1 LADGW
6 ERIAEAMTGRRVR
19 LEPRSPT
26 HEDGLRR
33 AAADNRI
40 WRWMPV
46 DAHADLGRWLAH
58 ARAQAEAGLDVP
70 FATIDTHSGEPIGS
84 TRYLA
89 LRPEHRSLEIGAT
102 WVAPSAWGTGA
113 NVEAKPLMLERA
125 FAELGCRRVEFKTDA
140 LNERARGALEALCA
154 RFEGIHRKHMLV
166 RGGERR
172 DSAWYSILD
181 EEWPAVQ
188 AHVCCA
194 VCAQNG

>member
-6 ERIAEAMTGRRVR
+6 EHIADPMTGRRVR
-19 LEPRSPT
+19 LEPLSPA

-33 AAADNRI
+33 AAADSRI
-40 WRWMPV
+40 WRWMPIA
-46 DAHADLGRWLAH
+46 AHADLGSWLAH
-58 ARAQAEAGLDVP
+58 AHAQAEAGLEVP
-70 FATIDTHSGEPIGS
+70 FATVDTGTGDPIGS

-102 WVAPSAWGTGA
+102 WVAPSAWGTGT
-113 NVEAKPLMLERA
+113 NVEAKLLMLERA
-125 FAELGCRRVEFKTDA
+125 FAELACLRVEFKTDA
-140 LNERARGALEALCA
+140 LNERARGALEALGA
-154 RFEGIHRKHMLV
+154 HFEGIHRKHMLV

-188 AHVCCA
+188 ARLRHRLSA
-194 VCAQNG
+194 NG